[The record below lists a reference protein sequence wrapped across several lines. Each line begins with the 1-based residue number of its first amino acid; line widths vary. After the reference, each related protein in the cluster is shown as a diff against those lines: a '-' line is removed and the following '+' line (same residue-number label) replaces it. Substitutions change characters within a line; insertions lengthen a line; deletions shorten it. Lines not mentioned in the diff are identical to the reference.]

1 MRAQD
6 LIRAEVVSQSRAVNR
21 LLLEA
26 NCNVSRLELFWEYFN
41 SFINELREG
50 PMVKRMTKEQKGK
63 LIEKYAATSKETH

>member
-26 NCNVSRLELFWEYFN
+26 NCNVSRLELFW
-41 SFINELREG
+41 
-50 PMVKRMTKEQKGK
+50 
-63 LIEKYAATSKETH
+63 